1 MMKRLVFMLIFLL
14 SVILI
19 AYAGS
24 RRPLQS
30 PEEIAASQQEI
41 QVKLNELEAR
51 VAKLQAELN
60 LSEELLEHGEGQRIQ
75 IAAHLYQ

>member
-1 MMKRLVFMLIFLL
+1 MLIFLL

-24 RRPLQS
+24 MRPTQS

-41 QVKLNELEAR
+41 QAKLNELEAR

-60 LSEELLEHGEGQRIQ
+60 LSEELLEHGGRSKIQ
-75 IAAHLYQ
+75 IAAHLHR